1 MRLIVLI
8 LLSFLTQ
15 TLSAQTDSLGL
26 KKAMVALDKALLD
39 KDSTALAGL
48 LHDSAHY
55 GHSNGWVQTKTD
67 VWSDF
72 VSGKLIYTKLETVNT
87 WITAIDARSA
97 VVRMEIEAGGDV
109 NGKAFGMK
117 LHVLQAWVKN
127 KKGWQLLDRQSVKL

>member
-8 LLSFLTQ
+8 LVSFLMQ
-15 TLSAQTDSLGL
+15 SLSAQTDTLGL
-26 KKAMVALDKALLD
+26 KKAMVVLDKALLG
-39 KDSTALAGL
+39 KDSTALAAL

-55 GHSNGWVQTKTD
+55 GHSNGWIQSKTD

-72 VSGKLIYTKLETVNT
+72 VSGRLIYTKLETANT
-87 WITAIDARSA
+87 WITAIEDHSA
-97 VVRMEIEAGGDV
+97 IVRLETEVAGEV